1 MAAKKKSKAKKK
13 KRPIKMRLR
22 LKVRPDKIDYS
33 ALSWY
38 PDATALI
45 KQLYG
50 DYWTLFVDILA
61 ATSPRQSVKRNW
73 KQSAQILTAYINR
86 DKKPDKFADIMGR
99 LMSAH
104 GPNVIRAIQRRPIK
118 GPKVSRFAENLK
130 GNLDVVTIDVWI
142 CKAYGIEQSRLTSAV
157 YDRLEQKI
165 IKEAIAANAKP
176 ANYQAL
182 IWYCVRRLNNKNPRS
197 FVSVYRSI
205 FMETP
210 YFGFMADD

>member
-1 MAAKKKSKAKKK
+1 
-13 KRPIKMRLR
+13 MRLR

-33 ALSWY
+33 ALTWY

-45 KQLYG
+45 RQVYG

-61 ATSPRQSVKRNW
+61 ATSPRQSVKQNW
-73 KQSAQILTAYINR
+73 KMSSAILTAYVNR
-86 DKKPDKFADIMGR
+86 DKKPEIFADIMGR
-99 LMSAH
+99 LMSTH
-104 GPNVIRAIQRRPIK
+104 SLNVIRALQRKPIH
-118 GPKVSRFAENLK
+118 GSKVFRFAENLK

-142 CKAYGIEQSRLTSAV
+142 CKAYGIEQSRLTPNV
-157 YDRLEQKI
+157 YDRLEQKMI
-165 IKEAIAANAKP
+165 TEAIAANTKP

-210 YFGFMADD
+210 CFEFMNDDNQ

>member
-1 MAAKKKSKAKKK
+1 
-13 KRPIKMRLR
+13 MRLR

-45 KQLYG
+45 RQLYG

-61 ATSPRQSVKRNW
+61 ATSPRQSVKHNW
-73 KQSAQILTAYINR
+73 RRTAAILSAYINR
-86 DKKPDKFADIMGR
+86 DKKPEKFADIMGR

-104 GPNVIRAIQRRPIK
+104 GPNVIRALQRRPIK
-118 GPKVSRFAENLK
+118 GPKVFRFAENLK

-142 CKAYGIEQSRLTSAV
+142 CKAYGIEQSRLTANV
-157 YDRLEQKI
+157 YEKLEQKI
-165 IKEAIAANAKP
+165 ISEAKNANVKP

-182 IWYCVRRLNNKNPRS
+182 IWYCVRRVSGKNPRS
-197 FVSVYRSI
+197 FVSVYNSI
-205 FMETP
+205 LHETKLFDFML
-210 YFGFMADD
+210 D